1 MALHILHDVSSKTA
15 GSLYYSIMADECMDV
30 SNKEQ
35 FTVNIRWMD
44 EDLKEHESFIGL
56 YQVSL
61 RIIYGVPINP
71 VSSSHLKPST
81 LTTFILHVTLNFA
94 PPSTQSPSLQY

>member
-1 MALHILHDVSSKTA
+1 MALHILRDVSSKTA

-56 YQVSL
+56 YQVYTIDADCL
-61 RIIYGVPINP
+61 L
-71 VSSSHLKPST
+71 SS
-81 LTTFILHVTLNFA
+81 IMNECQA
-94 PPSTQSPSLQY
+94 LQLSWSVL